1 MHLPYGVCGDVKW
14 SASSYFLADSQIL
27 ITFIHT

>member
-1 MHLPYGVCGDVKW
+1 MHLPYGVCGDVMG
-14 SASSYFLADSQIL
+14 SVPSYFLADSQIL